1 MYPRQKADEKET
13 IYGINSRPKIQY
25 FSKMPAVL
33 TVFIKTCNNVI
44 FQGYQFKLNVSCHME
59 FFNLF
64 VEVPYIQGASWQIM
78 LICAIG
84 TTGLNV

>member
-1 MYPRQKADEKET
+1 MHPRQKANKKET
-13 IYGINSRPKIQY
+13 IYGIISTPKIQY

-44 FQGYQFKLNVSCHME
+44 FSRILAQIEMVSCHME

-64 VEVPYIQGASWQIM
+64 VEVPY
-78 LICAIG
+78 L
-84 TTGLNV
+84 

>member
-44 FQGYQFKLNVSCHME
+44 FQGY
-59 FFNLF
+59 
-64 VEVPYIQGASWQIM
+64 
-78 LICAIG
+78 
-84 TTGLNV
+84 